1 MANVFGGMRG
11 DAQPTGAPMAPA
23 PAPTRGGP
31 FSNLF
36 SPDSPSPILSTIG
49 VAMGNPSRQEIQAQ
63 ELGAAQGGILGSL
76 SQAMGKGRTP
86 QQALLDLMQ
95 TEEGIDYFAKGGDL
109 NTLVNYMSS
118 ATPAPAPDGVM
129 ASPGQQMLDP
139 RDGSVMASVP
149 TADEQ
154 NFESQVADAMLT
166 PAEKT
171 EVARAMLYA
180 NATGDTSQAEAAT
193 QRMVDA
199 GAMTPGFRDMVLSG
213 IVGFKIDSNTGA
225 SVPFD
230 LRSMDPGMAPAPT
243 DPGVPGFNLIDQ
255 GVPPAAVAPT
265 AAPVQGAPAP
275 ATGGSPYAPTQS
287 GQLAQPI
294 ADTPAMPE
302 TGDIGDIDPLDIT
315 TTDARIIRG
324 AGWIRG
330 MQSAAGNLVGPI
342 VPEAGAPVVQ
352 AMRGAMDEIKTL
364 TNQIPI
370 RASNRLSA
378 DIKQLQKLSDFE
390 GVTPE
395 VYGGKLIRLYNLTE
409 SLIQQAEIVATNPKA
424 SIEAKKDAEAQ
435 IYALMTLRNG
445 LPNPEDL
452 KREIDLVKTESQTE
466 GILPPKA
473 QQAIEGLEAEVGG
486 AVTGGKSK
494 TKSTPLMF
502 QSEDEVYK
510 AVKEGKV
517 LDGTTVIINGK
528 ERVINFEK

>member
-1 MANVFGGMRG
+1 
-11 DAQPTGAPMAPA
+11 
-23 PAPTRGGP
+23 
-31 FSNLF
+31 
-36 SPDSPSPILSTIG
+36 
-49 VAMGNPSRQEIQAQ
+49 
-63 ELGAAQGGILGSL
+63 
-76 SQAMGKGRTP
+76 
-86 QQALLDLMQ
+86 
-95 TEEGIDYFAKGGDL
+95 
-109 NTLVNYMSS
+109 
-118 ATPAPAPDGVM
+118 
-129 ASPGQQMLDP
+129 
-139 RDGSVMASVP
+139 
-149 TADEQ
+149 
-154 NFESQVADAMLT
+154 
-166 PAEKT
+166 
-171 EVARAMLYA
+171 
-180 NATGDTSQAEAAT
+180 
-193 QRMVDA
+193 
-199 GAMTPGFRDMVLSG
+199 
-213 IVGFKIDSNTGA
+213 
-225 SVPFD
+225 
-230 LRSMDPGMAPAPT
+230 MAPAPT

-466 GILPPKA
+466 GMLPPKA